1 VRQLLVVTHIH
12 LEGTMQKQWLMMGL
26 IGVTACVT
34 GDESD
39 GVLSHDAFVQKFIA
53 TTQDGSTIYY
63 DWDTRLASWDKVDEL
78 YAAYRTAKLGGE
90 TVSEAAVDLTLFGS
104 DDIWGEADRA
114 DLTFCVSNDFGGNK
128 QAVIDGIV
136 GAGGA
141 WSQAANGAVQFAYHP
156 EEDANCTNANENVKF
171 NVIPIDEDSGLFAST
186 FFPNNAR
193 ADRQFLVN
201 VRNAL
206 APDALFPFVGIAR
219 HELGHV
225 LGLRHETARLEKI
238 GDEIIEFGVNCFE
251 NAFIRDVTAFDD
263 FSVMVTPAC
272 VGIAGLKNTQLVL
285 SPLDGE
291 GIRALYQ

>member
-1 VRQLLVVTHIH
+1 
-12 LEGTMQKQWLMMGL
+12 MQKLLLASL
-26 IGVTACVT
+26 ISVTACVT

-39 GVLSHDAFVQKFIA
+39 GVLSHDAFVQKFIG
-53 TTQDGSTIYY
+53 TTQDGTIYY
-63 DWDTRLASWDKVDEL
+63 DWDIQLASRDKVDQL

-90 TVSEAAVDLTLFGS
+90 SVSEAAVDVTLFGT
-104 DDIWGEADRA
+104 DDIWSDADRVN
-114 DLTFCVSNDFGGNK
+114 LSYCVSNDFGANK

-136 GAGGA
+136 GAGLA
-141 WSQAANGAVQFAYHP
+141 WSQAANSAVQFIYLPA
-156 EEDANCTNANENVKF
+156 EDANCTNANENVKF

-225 LGLRHETARLEKI
+225 LGLRHETARVEKI

-251 NAFIRDVTAFDD
+251 NAFIRNLTDFDD
-263 FSVMVTPAC
+263 VSVMVTPAC
-272 VGIAGLKNTQLVL
+272 VGIAGLKNKQLVL
-285 SPLDGE
+285 SALDGD
-291 GIRALYQ
+291 GIRALYN

>member
-1 VRQLLVVTHIH
+1 MHSKLL
-12 LEGTMQKQWLMMGL
+12 LASL

-39 GVLSHDAFVQKFIA
+39 GVLSHDAFVQKFIG
-53 TTQDGSTIYY
+53 TTHDGTIYY
-63 DWDTRLASWDKVDEL
+63 DWDTKLASWDKVDQL

-90 TVSEAAVDLTLFGS
+90 SVSEAAVDETLFGT
-104 DDIWGEADRA
+104 DDIWSADDRA
-114 DLTFCVSNDFGGNK
+114 NLSYCVSNDFGANK

-136 GAGGA
+136 DAGLA
-141 WSQAANGAVQFAYHP
+141 WTQAAGGAVQFIYYPA
-156 EEDANCTNANENVKF
+156 EDANCTNANENVKF
-171 NVIPIDEDSGLFAST
+171 DVIPIDEDSGLFAST

-238 GDEIIEFGVNCFE
+238 GDELIEFGVNCFE
-251 NAFIRDVTAFDD
+251 NAFIRNVTDFDD
-263 FSVMVTPAC
+263 VSVMVTPAC
-272 VGIAGLKNTQLVL
+272 VGIAGLKNKQLVL
-285 SPLDGE
+285 SALDGD
-291 GIRALYQ
+291 GIRALYN